1 MRPRGMK
8 PISNVKGEFMNGKRL
23 ILKKI
28 GKGMQIG
35 CTLSADAKF
44 SGFLAVFVY
53 TDEILKKPE

>member
-1 MRPRGMK
+1 MK